1 MKIKPKKSAFR
12 QNLYAY
18 ILIAPGLLLVGLI
31 LIYPLLR
38 GILSSFFVQ
47 ASGSM
52 EFESFVGLKH
62 YVELLKDKI
71 FAKALLNSA
80 ISTVIIVA
88 ALYMIG
94 LGIALLLNKNFKGR
108 GVYRSLIL
116 IPWVVPG
123 IAAAMTWKWMY
134 ASQYGIVNH
143 ILEILGIIDKNVDW
157 LGSASTALGSI
168 IVTTIWK
175 DIPFV
180 TIVLLAALQSVD
192 TTLYEAVKIDGGN
205 SWQAFWNITMTG
217 IKKVSI
223 TTILL
228 EVIWTFNKFDLVYTM
243 TKGGPYNS
251 TQTVPVYTYITAFN
265 FFKFNKAA
273 AMGVIGLLVVGIFA
287 AAYIFYNNKEEGN
300 GT

>member
-1 MKIKPKKSAFR
+1 MKNKPRKGAFR

-18 ILIAPGLLLVGLI
+18 LLIAPGLLLVGLI
-31 LIYPLLR
+31 LIYPLVR
-38 GILSSFFVQ
+38 GIISSFFIQ
-47 ASGSM
+47 TSGSM
-52 EFESFVGLKH
+52 KFEMFVGLK
-62 YVELLKDKI
+62 YYKELLSDKI
-71 FAKALLNSA
+71 FSKALFNSVV
-80 ISTVIIVA
+80 STVVIVA
-88 ALYMIG
+88 ALYIFG

-108 GVYRSLIL
+108 GIYRSLIL

-143 ILEILGIIDKNVDW
+143 IFRMLGLIDKNIDW

-168 IVTTIWK
+168 IVTSIWK

-205 SWQAFWNITMTG
+205 AWQAFWNITMTG

-228 EVIWTFNKFDLVYTM
+228 EIIWTFNKFDLVYTM

-265 FFKFNKAA
+265 FFKSNKAA
-273 AMGVIGLLVVGIFA
+273 AMGVIGLLLVGIFA
-287 AAYIFYNNKEEGN
+287 VVYIFYNNKEGVSDA
-300 GT
+300 

>member
-1 MKIKPKKSAFR
+1 MKRKSSRGSFR
-12 QNLYAY
+12 RNGYAY
-18 ILIAPGLLLVGLI
+18 VLIAPGMLLVGLI

-38 GILSSFFVQ
+38 GIISGFFTQ

-52 EFESFVGLKH
+52 EFETFVGLKH
-62 YVELLKDKI
+62 YKELLSDKI
-71 FAKALLNSA
+71 FSRALLNSA
-80 ISTVIIVA
+80 VSTLIIVA
-88 ALYMIG
+88 ALYLIG

-108 GVYRSLIL
+108 GIYRSLIL

-134 ASQYGIVNH
+134 ASQYGIINH
-143 ILEILGIIDKNVDW
+143 ILQALGIIDKNIDW

-168 IVTTIWK
+168 MVTTVWK

-205 SWQAFWNITMTG
+205 AWQAFWHITMNG

-228 EVIWTFNKFDLVYTM
+228 EIIWTFNKFDLVYTM
-243 TKGGPYNS
+243 TKGGPHNS
-251 TQTVPVYTYITAFN
+251 TQTIPVYTYITAFN

-273 AMGVIGLLVVGIFA
+273 AVGVIGLLLVGIFA
-287 AAYIFYNNKEEGN
+287 VLYIVYSNKEEA
-300 GT
+300 

>member
-1 MKIKPKKSAFR
+1 MKTKRGRGSFR
-12 QNLYAY
+12 RNGYAY
-18 ILIAPGLLLVGLI
+18 VLIAPGMLLVGLI

-38 GILSSFFVQ
+38 GITSSFFTQ

-52 EFESFVGLKH
+52 EFEAFVGLKH
-62 YVELLKDKI
+62 YKELLGDRI
-71 FAKALLNSA
+71 FSKALLNSA
-80 ISTVIIVA
+80 VSTVIIVA
-88 ALYMIG
+88 ALYLIG

-108 GVYRSLIL
+108 GIYRSLIL

-143 ILEILGIIDKNVDW
+143 IFQALGLLDKNVDW

-168 IVTTIWK
+168 MVTTIWK

-192 TTLYEAVKIDGGN
+192 TTLYEAVRIDGG
-205 SWQAFWNITMTG
+205 SAWQAFWHITMNG

-228 EVIWTFNKFDLVYTM
+228 EIIWTFNKFDLVYTM
-243 TKGGPYNS
+243 TKGGPYNA
-251 TQTVPVYTYITAFN
+251 TQTIPVYTYITAFN

-273 AMGVIGLLVVGIFA
+273 AVGVIGLLLVGVFA
-287 AAYIFYNNKEEGN
+287 VAYIVYNNKEEA
-300 GT
+300 

>member
-1 MKIKPKKSAFR
+1 MKTKRKHSSFR
-12 QNLYAY
+12 QNGYAY
-18 ILIAPGLLLVGLI
+18 VLIAPGLLMVGVI

-38 GILSSFFVQ
+38 GIVSSFFTQ

-52 EFESFVGLKH
+52 AFEKFVGLQH
-62 YVELLKDKI
+62 YRELLSDKI
-71 FAKALLNSA
+71 FFKALLNSA
-80 ISTVIIVA
+80 FSTVVIVA
-88 ALYMIG
+88 ALYLIG
-94 LGIALLLNKNFKGR
+94 LGIALLLNKSFRGR
-108 GVYRSLIL
+108 GIYRSLML

-143 ILEILGIIDKNVDW
+143 ILQALGLIDQNIDW
-157 LGSASTALGSI
+157 LGSTSTALGSI
-168 IVTTIWK
+168 MVTTVWK

-205 SWQAFWNITMTG
+205 AWQAFWHITMTG
-217 IKKVSI
+217 IKNVSI

-228 EVIWTFNKFDLVYTM
+228 EIIWTFNKFDLVYTM
-243 TKGGPYNS
+243 TKGGPSNS
-251 TQTVPVYTYITAFN
+251 TQTIPVYTYITAFN

-273 AMGVIGLLVVGIFA
+273 AVGVIGRLLVGVFA
-287 AAYIFYNNKEEGN
+287 VLYIIYNNKEEAKDA
-300 GT
+300 